1 MRIFLIRRVFELL
14 QYCQLYI
21 FKPYTTLHMP
31 HMICRMRSSENQYQ
45 EILIVKLEK
54 DLEHRGRGSISLIT
68 SSKLYEWKSNSTNS
82 YCMTYNW
89 SQDHFWTNCY
99 DLIWTLVFWPQTS
112 FHSLFESLWNLL
124 LKLMWA
130 LKIGHWKPRWII
142 GNQIDFL
149 QD

>member
-1 MRIFLIRRVFELL
+1 
-14 QYCQLYI
+14 
-21 FKPYTTLHMP
+21 MP

-89 SQDHFWTNCY
+89 SQDHF
-99 DLIWTLVFWPQTS
+99 
-112 FHSLFESLWNLL
+112 
-124 LKLMWA
+124 
-130 LKIGHWKPRWII
+130 
-142 GNQIDFL
+142 
-149 QD
+149 